1 MQLAC
6 MAIFFAMCL
15 AANCIRQM
23 CCIWKNSSPIPS
35 SGLAQTMNSYLVE
48 YFKYRYNPFVKL
60 YMLRAFVNAAGFS
73 CVNHAFGKCSVN
85 SNACVTNKHTVLT
98 NIFNEVTVTA
108 C

>member
-48 YFKYRYNPFVKL
+48 YFKYNPFVKL
-60 YMLRAFVNAAGFS
+60 YMLRVFVNAVGFS
-73 CVNHAFGKCSVN
+73 CVNHVHVCGKCSVN
-85 SNACVTNKHTVLT
+85 SNACITNKHTVLT